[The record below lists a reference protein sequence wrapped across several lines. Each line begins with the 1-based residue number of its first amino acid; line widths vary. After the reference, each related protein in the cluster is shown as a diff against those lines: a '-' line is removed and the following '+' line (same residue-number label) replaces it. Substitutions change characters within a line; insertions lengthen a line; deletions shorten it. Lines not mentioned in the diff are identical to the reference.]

1 MPTTDL
7 KELSDKGDIMFKTV
21 ILGCENSHANS
32 FLKSVKTD
40 PVFSQ
45 IEVIGVYSDEKDRAQ
60 ALCEEFGVKM
70 MESYDDEVG
79 NVDGVIITA
88 RHGDNH
94 LKYALPYIKDGVPF
108 FIDKPFTISTEEGER
123 LCKEL
128 VANGCKFTGG
138 SSLKHASKVK
148 ELRKERLENKGGKT
162 LGGFIRTPID
172 LASPYGGFWFYAQ
185 HLVEILIEV
194 FGEDVKTVSAY
205 QSKVGLSAIFRYED
219 FDVTALFAEKNYV
232 YYAVR
237 QTEEGAFG
245 GEFPVEDE
253 CFKGELMEFLKLL
266 TKESDG
272 EKTERM
278 MKPVYIMD
286 ALQRSLKNGGKAEE
300 VK

>member
-1 MPTTDL
+1 
-7 KELSDKGDIMFKTV
+7 MFKTV

-32 FLKSVKTD
+32 FLNSIKND
-40 PVFSQ
+40 PEFSK

-60 ALCEEFGVKM
+60 ALCDEFGVSM
-70 MESYDDEVG
+70 MESFDEHAG
-79 NVDGVIITA
+79 KVDGVIVTA

-94 LKYALPYIKDGVPF
+94 LKYALPYIKDGIPF
-108 FIDKPFTISTEEGER
+108 FIDKPFTISCADGEK
-123 LCKEL
+123 LCQEL
-128 VANGCKFTGG
+128 AANGCKFTGG

-162 LGGFIRTPID
+162 IGGFIRTPID
-172 LASPYGGFWFYAQ
+172 LASPYGGLWFYAQ

-194 FGEDVKTVSAY
+194 FGEDVKAVSAHE
-205 QSKVGLSAIFRYED
+205 SKVGLSVLFSYED
-219 FDVTALFAEKNYV
+219 FDVSALFAEKNYV

-237 QTEEGAFG
+237 QTEEGALG
-245 GEFPVEDE
+245 GAFPVEDE

-272 EKTERM
+272 ENAERM

-286 ALQRSLKNGGKAEE
+286 ALQGSLKNGGKKTE